1 MIELL
6 NGTIHKTFKKI
17 KYNKSSY
24 IFNIFQKKLVWYI
37 FYYFFMSFMFKFLN
51 NESMVG

>member
-24 IFNIFQKKLVWYI
+24 IFNIFQKKTSLIYI
-37 FYYFFMSFMFKFLN
+37 LLFFLWVSCLN
-51 NESMVG
+51 F